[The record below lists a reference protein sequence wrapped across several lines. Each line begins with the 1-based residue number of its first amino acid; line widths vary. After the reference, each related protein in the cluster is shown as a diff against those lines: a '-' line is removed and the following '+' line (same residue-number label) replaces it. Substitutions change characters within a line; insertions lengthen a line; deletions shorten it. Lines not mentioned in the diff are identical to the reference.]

1 MYISLTSS
9 RAYGFKKWSDANR
22 PSNDDDQPG
31 GATPTAVT
39 EPPADDREPIGEPP
53 HQAEITR

>member
-9 RAYGFKKWSDANR
+9 LATGFRNWSDAHPPR
-22 PSNDDDQPG
+22 NDDDEDSG
-31 GATPTAVT
+31 GAAPFGVT

-53 HQAEITR
+53 HQS